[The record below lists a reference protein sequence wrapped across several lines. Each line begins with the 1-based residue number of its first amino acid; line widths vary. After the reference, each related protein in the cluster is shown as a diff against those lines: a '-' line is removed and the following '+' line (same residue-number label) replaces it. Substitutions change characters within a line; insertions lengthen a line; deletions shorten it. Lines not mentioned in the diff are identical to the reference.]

1 MRLRYFHVKDLAPL
15 EDVAIEFK
23 HESLLGRQCAI
34 RFVVGV
40 NGSGKTRLLR
50 ALTEVFV
57 QLERA
62 SELELPFP
70 VKIAYD
76 IGRDDTAHTVYLHY
90 PGKREGS
97 RFAIFDRVLSDVDWA
112 NLDLEGLPEDRLY
125 KDGELPGASAIAAN
139 MPNPLIAYTS
149 GDTRLWRAIF
159 DAPPRD
165 LDVKL
170 DEDVEV
176 RPPSWTVQQEHAYLA
191 SDNADN
197 PTEPEAEASLTSRSR
212 VAYLVTTEDLKLA
225 ALAVTLVQAVH
236 DLKTYPIDEAKEAFG
251 EELRGAKSQGRIEG
265 GLRGLLNEVDWVW
278 PIYIGLHIELDMNSL
293 PVRRQRT
300 RLKRLYEAAT
310 SAIKQP
316 EPSQVRLLSFD
327 LQRPAPIPIDDKG
340 ETSEISTAQA
350 LAEALSDRPEGFTAF
365 EIYRTLY
372 ELRQQ
377 GILKGVEIALQKIN
391 LPDVLLYD
399 WLSDGE
405 QEFLGRMALFNLLHG
420 QDDALVIL
428 DEPETH
434 FNDIWKRRIVDII
447 DDSLRDNASE
457 VIISTHS
464 SIALTDV
471 FETEIT
477 LLRKDTEDGTV
488 AVVRQPAINTF
499 GASPNEIMRHIFNAP
514 DTVGQ
519 RATEFLD
526 MLLMAIGQ
534 PEDVEAVWR
543 MDDDAVEQSDSFL
556 RLYQSLG
563 RVPHDYGDESETKQ
577 RLFDTLRA
585 VRRFAEGKTGQSN
598 VSVADVVNVL
608 RERLGPG
615 YYEFEFNRRLRALQ
629 SK

>member
-1 MRLRYFHVKDLAPL
+1 MRLRYLHIKDLPPL

-70 VKIAYD
+70 VTLAYD
-76 IGRDDTAHTVYLHY
+76 IGIGDSAHTVYMYY

-97 RFAIFDRVLSDVDWA
+97 RFAIFDRVLPDAVDWA
-112 NLDLEGLPEDRLY
+112 NLDLKDLPEDRLY
-125 KDGELPGASAIAAN
+125 KDGDLPGASAIAAN

-170 DEDVEV
+170 DEEVEV
-176 RPPSWTVQQEHAYLA
+176 RPPGWTMQQERVYLA

-197 PTEPEAEASLTSRSR
+197 PGEPDAETSPTSRSR

-225 ALAVTLVQAVH
+225 ALAVTLVQAVD
-236 DLKTYPIDEAKEAFG
+236 DLKKHPIDEAKEAFG
-251 EELRGAKSQGRIEG
+251 EELREAKFQGQIEG

-293 PVRRQRT
+293 LVRTQRA
-300 RLKRLYEAAT
+300 RLRRLYAAAT
-310 SAIKQP
+310 GAIKQP
-316 EPSQVRLLSFD
+316 EPSQIRLLSFD
-327 LQRPAPIPIDDKG
+327 LQRPAPTDDQG

-350 LAEALSDRPEGFTAF
+350 LAEALSDRPDGFTAF

-372 ELRQQ
+372 ELRQL
-377 GILKGVEIALQKIN
+377 GIIKGVEIALQKIN
-391 LPDVLLYD
+391 LPEVLLYD

-405 QEFLGRMALFNLLHG
+405 QEFLGRMALFNLLHD

-447 DDSLRDNASE
+447 DDSLRDNANE
-457 VIISTHS
+457 VVISTHS
-464 SIALTDV
+464 SISLTDV

-477 LLRKDTEDGTV
+477 LLRKDAEAGTV
-488 AVVRQPAINTF
+488 AVVQQPAIHTF
-499 GASPNEIMRHIFNAP
+499 GASPSEIMRHIFKAE

-534 PEDVEAVWR
+534 PEDVEAVWE
-543 MDDDAVEQSDSFL
+543 MDGDLDTIQQSQPFTN
-556 RLYQSLG
+556 LYESIMKL
-563 RVPHDYGDESETKQ
+563 PHNYGDENETKR
-577 RLFDTLRA
+577 RLLTTLRA
-585 VRRFAEGKTGQSN
+585 VRDYAKQNDQSR
-598 VSVADVVNVL
+598 VSVAEVVKDL
-608 RERLGPG
+608 RGRLGPG
-615 YYEFEFNRRLRALQ
+615 YYEFEFSRRLRALEH
-629 SK
+629 K

>member
-1 MRLRYFHVKDLAPL
+1 MRLRYLHLKDLPPL
-15 EDVAIEFK
+15 EDVEIEFK

-70 VKIAYD
+70 VTLAYD
-76 IGRDDTAHTVYLHY
+76 IGRGATARTVYLHY
-90 PGKREGS
+90 PGQREGS
-97 RFAIFDRVLSDVDWA
+97 RFAIFDQILSDGVDWA
-112 NLDLEGLPEDRLY
+112 KLELERLPKDKLY
-125 KDGELPGASAIAAN
+125 KDGDLPGASAIAAS

-170 DEDVEV
+170 DEEAEV
-176 RPPSWTVQQEHAYLA
+176 RPPGWTMQQESIYISTEKL
-191 SDNADN
+191 DNAI
-197 PTEPEAEASLTSRSR
+197 EPEAETSATPRSR
-212 VAYLVTTEDLKLA
+212 VAYLVTVDDLKLA

-236 DLKTYPIDEAKEAFG
+236 DFKTYPTEEAKEAFG
-251 EELRGAKSQGRIEG
+251 EQLREAKLEDQIEG

-278 PIYIGLHIELDMNSL
+278 PIYIGLHIELDMNSHL
-293 PVRRQRT
+293 VRRQRN
-300 RLKRLYEAAT
+300 RLIRLYEAAT
-310 SAIKQP
+310 SAVKQP
-316 EPSQVRLLSFD
+316 DPSQVRLLTFD
-327 LQRPAPIPIDDKG
+327 LQRPAPKDDQG

-350 LAEALSDRPEGFTAF
+350 LAEALADRTDEFTPF

-377 GILKGVEIALQKIN
+377 GILKDVEIALQKIN

-405 QEFLGRMALFNLLHG
+405 QEFLGRMALFNLLHD

-434 FNDIWKRRIVDII
+434 FNDVWKRRIVDII

-457 VIISTHS
+457 VVISTHS

-477 LLRKDTEDGTV
+477 LLRKDAEDGSV

-526 MLLMAIGQ
+526 MLLMAIGH

-543 MDDDAVEQSDSFL
+543 TDGDAVEQSEAFL
-556 RLYQSLG
+556 RLYQRLG
-563 RVPHDYGDESETKQ
+563 RVPHDYGSESEAQK
-577 RLFDTLRA
+577 RLLDTLQS
-585 VRRFAEGKTGQSN
+585 VRRFVQTATQKSEI
-598 VSVADVVNVL
+598 SVADAINVL
-608 RERLGPG
+608 RDRLGPG
-615 YYEFEFNRRLRALQ
+615 YYEFEFNRRLRAFER
-629 SK
+629 K

>member
-1 MRLRYFHVKDLAPL
+1 MRLRYLHVKDLAPL

-23 HESLLGRQCAI
+23 HESLLGSQCAI

-50 ALTEVFV
+50 ALTEIFV
-57 QLERA
+57 QLERT

-70 VKIAYD
+70 VTIAYD
-76 IGRDDTAHTVYLHY
+76 IGRDDAAHTVYLHY

-97 RFAIFDRVLSDVDWA
+97 RFAIFDRVLPDPTGWA
-112 NLDLEGLPEDRLY
+112 NLDLEELPADRLY
-125 KDGELPGASAIAAN
+125 KDGDLPGASAIAAN

-159 DAPPRD
+159 DTPPRD
-165 LDVKL
+165 LDVEL

-176 RPPSWTVQQEHAYLA
+176 RPPGWTMQQERSYFV
-191 SDNADN
+191 SDNSI
-197 PTEPEAEASLTSRSR
+197 ESKAETTPILRSR
-212 VAYLVTTEDLKLA
+212 VAYLVTTDDLKLA
-225 ALAVTLVQAVH
+225 ALAVTLVQAVQ
-236 DLKTYPIDEAKEAFG
+236 DLKTYPTDEAKKAFG
-251 EELRGAKSQGRIEG
+251 EELREAKSQGQIEG

-278 PIYIGLHIELDMNSL
+278 PIYIGLRIELDMNSL
-293 PVRRQRT
+293 LVRRQRT
-300 RLKRLYEAAT
+300 RLKQLYEAAT
-310 SAIKQP
+310 SVIKQP
-316 EPSQVRLLSFD
+316 EPSQIRLLSFD
-327 LQRPAPIPIDDKG
+327 LQRPAQKDDEG

-350 LAEALSDRPEGFTAF
+350 LAEALADSASGLTAF

-377 GILKGVEIALQKIN
+377 GILKGVELALQKIN
-391 LPDVLLYD
+391 LSNALLYD

-405 QEFLGRMALFNLLHG
+405 QEFLGRMALFNLLHD

-434 FNDIWKRRIVDII
+434 FNDVWKRRIVDII

-457 VIISTHS
+457 VVISTHS

-477 LLRKDTEDGTV
+477 LLRKDAEDGTV

-534 PEDVEAVWR
+534 PEDVEAVWL
-543 MDDDAVEQSDSFL
+543 MDDDAVEQSEPFL

-577 RLFDTLRA
+577 RLLDTLRA
-585 VRRFAEGKTGQSN
+585 VRRFAEGKTGQSS
-598 VSVADVVNVL
+598 VSVADIVNVL
-608 RERLGPG
+608 RDRLGPG

>member
-1 MRLRYFHVKDLAPL
+1 MRLRYLHVKDLPPL

-70 VKIAYD
+70 VTIAYD
-76 IGRDDTAHTVYLHY
+76 IGRDDTAHTVYLRY

-97 RFAIFDRVLSDVDWA
+97 RFAIFDQVLPDTIDWE
-112 NLDLEGLPEDRLY
+112 NIDLEDLPDDRLY
-125 KDGELPGASAIAAN
+125 KDGDLPGASAIASN

-170 DEDVEV
+170 DEDVKV
-176 RPPSWTVQQEHAYLA
+176 RPPGWTVQQERAYLA

-197 PTEPEAEASLTSRSR
+197 STEPEVEISSTSRSR
-212 VAYLVTTEDLKLA
+212 VAYMVTMDDLKLA
-225 ALAVTLVQAVH
+225 TLAVTLVQAVN
-236 DLKTYPIDEAKEAFG
+236 DLKKYPIEEAKEAFG
-251 EELRGAKSQGRIEG
+251 EELREAKFQGRIDG

-293 PVRRQRT
+293 LVRRQRA
-300 RLKRLYEAAT
+300 RLERLYKAAT

-316 EPSQVRLLSFD
+316 GPSHIRLLSFD
-327 LQRPAPIPIDDKG
+327 LQRPTLIDDKN
-340 ETSEISTAQA
+340 ELLELVTARA
-350 LAEALSDRPEGFTAF
+350 LALALADSEGEPKAF

-391 LPDVLLYD
+391 LPYVLLYD

-405 QEFLGRMALFNLLHG
+405 QEFLGRMSLFNLLHD

-434 FNDIWKRRIVDII
+434 FNDVWKRRIVDII

-457 VIISTHS
+457 VVISTHS

-477 LLRKDTEDGTV
+477 LLRKDAEDGTV

-526 MLLMAIGQ
+526 MFLMAISQ
-534 PEDVEAVWR
+534 PEDVEAMWR
-543 MDDDAVEQSDSFL
+543 IEGNPVEQSEPFL
-556 RLYQSLG
+556 RLYQSL
-563 RVPHDYGDESETKQ
+563 RLVPHDYGDESEAQ
-577 RLFDTLRA
+577 HRLLDTLQA
-585 VRRFAEGKTGQSN
+585 VRRFAEGVTGQPS
-598 VSVADVVNVL
+598 VSVADVVNVF
-608 RERLGPG
+608 RDRLGPG

-629 SK
+629 QRR

>member
-1 MRLRYFHVKDLAPL
+1 MHVKDLPPL

-50 ALTEVFV
+50 ALNEIFV
-57 QLERA
+57 QLDRA
-62 SELELPFP
+62 SEMELPFP
-70 VKIAYD
+70 VTIAYD

-97 RFAIFDRVLSDVDWA
+97 RFAIFDRVLPDTVDWA
-112 NLDLEGLPEDRLY
+112 HLDLAELPKDRLY
-125 KDGELPGASAIAAN
+125 KDGDLPGASAIAAN

-149 GDTRLWRAIF
+149 GDTRLWRTIF

-176 RPPSWTVQQEHAYLA
+176 RPPGWTMQQESAYLA
-191 SDNADN
+191 SDSTDN
-197 PTEPEAEASLTSRSR
+197 PTEPEAESSPTSRSR
-212 VAYLVTTEDLKLA
+212 VAYLVTTDDLKLA
-225 ALAVTLVQAVH
+225 ALAVTLVQAVN
-236 DLKTYPIDEAKEAFG
+236 DLKKYPIDKAKEAFG
-251 EELRGAKSQGRIEG
+251 EELREVKLQGQIEG

-293 PVRRQRT
+293 LVRRQRG
-300 RLKRLYEAAT
+300 RLRRLYEAAT

-316 EPSQVRLLSFD
+316 EPSQIRLLSFD
-327 LQRPAPIPIDDKG
+327 LQRPAPRVDEV

-350 LAEALSDRPEGFTAF
+350 LAEALSDRLDAFTPF
-365 EIYRTLY
+365 DIYRTLY

-377 GILKGVEIALQKIN
+377 DILKGVEIALQKIN
-391 LPDVLLYD
+391 VPGVLLYD

-405 QEFLGRMALFNLLHG
+405 QEFLGRMALFNLLHD

-434 FNDIWKRRIVDII
+434 FNDVWKRRIVDII
-447 DDSLRDNASE
+447 DDSLRYNASE
-457 VIISTHS
+457 VVISTHS

-477 LLRKDTEDGTV
+477 LLRKDVEDGAV

-499 GASPNEIMRHIFNAP
+499 GASPNEIMQHIFNAP

-543 MDDDAVEQSDSFL
+543 MDGHTNIELSEPFH

-563 RVPHDYGDESETKQ
+563 QVPHYYGSESETRE
-577 RLFDTLRA
+577 RLLDTLQA
-585 VRRFAEGKTGQSN
+585 VRRFAEGVTGQSS
-598 VSVADVVNVL
+598 VSVTDVVKVL
-608 RERLGPG
+608 RDRLGPG

-629 SK
+629 QRR

>member
-1 MRLRYFHVKDLAPL
+1 MRLRYLHVKDLPPL

-70 VKIAYD
+70 VTLAYD
-76 IGRDDTAHTVYLHY
+76 IGHDDAAHTVYLHY

-97 RFAIFDRVLSDVDWA
+97 RFAIFDRVLPDAVDWA
-112 NLDLEGLPEDRLY
+112 NLDLEELPEDRLY
-125 KDGELPGASAIAAN
+125 KDGDLPGASAIAAN

-149 GDTRLWRAIF
+149 GDTRLWRVLF

-170 DEDVEV
+170 DENTEV
-176 RPPSWTVQQEHAYLA
+176 RPPGWTMQQERAYLA
-191 SDNADN
+191 SDNTDIPA
-197 PTEPEAEASLTSRSR
+197 EPEAELSPTSRSR

-225 ALAVTLVQAVH
+225 ALAVTLVQAVD
-236 DLKTYPIDEAKEAFG
+236 DLRSYPTDEAKEAFG
-251 EELRGAKSQGRIEG
+251 EELREAKFQGQIQG

-278 PIYIGLHIELDMNSL
+278 PIYVGLHIELDMNSL
-293 PVRRQRT
+293 VVRRQRA
-300 RLKRLYEAAT
+300 RLRRLYEAAT

-316 EPSQVRLLSFD
+316 EPSQIRLLSFD
-327 LQRPAPIPIDDKG
+327 LHRPAPTADEG
-340 ETSEISTAQA
+340 RTSEVSTAQA
-350 LAEALSDRPEGFTAF
+350 LAEALADRADGFTAF

-405 QEFLGRMALFNLLHG
+405 QEFLGRMALFNLLHD

-434 FNDIWKRRIVDII
+434 FNDVWKRRIVDII
-447 DDSLRDNASE
+447 DDSLRDNANE
-457 VIISTHS
+457 VVISTHS

-477 LLRKDTEDGTV
+477 LLRKDAEDGTV

-543 MDDDAVEQSDSFL
+543 MDGDAIEQSEPFL

-563 RVPHDYGDESETKQ
+563 RVPHDYGNVSETQQ
-577 RLFDTLRA
+577 RLLDTLRA
-585 VRRFAEGKTGQSN
+585 VRQFAEGATGQSS

-608 RERLGPG
+608 RDRLGPG

-629 SK
+629 QRR